1 MEPERL
7 EPTFAERLGA
17 SAELLGEAQA
27 AEAGVDAPTAAETR
41 KQTLRERQTP
51 GDRWRSGNQRRHS
64 TKLWGDSVPLRIHG
78 EAPTRGRGQFR
89 GRDCLG

>member
-41 KQTLRERQTP
+41 KQALRERL
-51 GDRWRSGNQRRHS
+51 GDFRKRLVIEEPQRRWWRP
-64 TKLWGDSVPLRIHG
+64 KIR
-78 EAPTRGRGQFR
+78 
-89 GRDCLG
+89 